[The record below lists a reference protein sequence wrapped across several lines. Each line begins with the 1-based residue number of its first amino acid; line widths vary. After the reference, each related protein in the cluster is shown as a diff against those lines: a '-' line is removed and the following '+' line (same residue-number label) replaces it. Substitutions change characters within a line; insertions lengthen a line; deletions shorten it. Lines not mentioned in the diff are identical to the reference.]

1 MPIEK
6 GNKVKIH
13 YTGTLEDGTVF
24 DSSEGRDPLEF
35 EVGSKQVIPGF
46 DEALVGMEKDEEK
59 EITLP
64 PERAYGQPIYT
75 KASFASTETKTSSKL
90 PKEPEPKVGMQLLM
104 TAPTGQQIPVTIKK
118 VTDKDVTI
126 DLNPPLAGKT
136 LKFKIKVVSYE

>member
-64 PERAYGQPIYT
+64 PERAYGQP
-75 KASFASTETKTSSKL
+75 KDALVREVPRSKL